1 MKNRHKNKHKVL
13 IIGFIVLSLIIL
25 TKNAIIIKSQNIP
38 TKQENTN
45 WIIIT
50 DFVPNNPIIDIIKSN
65 ADIYNDI
72 KVELD
77 IRLKP
82 SFSSE

>member
-13 IIGFIVLSLIIL
+13 TIGFIVLSLIIL

-50 DFVPNNPIIDIIKSN
+50 DFVPNTPIIDIIKSN

-82 SFSSE
+82 SCSAE